1 MSDKKKKF
9 TIKDAEERL
18 NILAYNINAM
28 RSMIDNLGFA
38 MNKYIDFK
46 GDLDNFKKSLENKEN
61 LDKLKE
67 NAENNAK

>member
-28 RSMIDNLGFA
+28 RSMIDILGFA

-46 GDLDNFKKSLENKEN
+46 GDLHNFKKS
-61 LDKLKE
+61 
-67 NAENNAK
+67 